1 MEYGSSS
8 PFKIL
13 LLDGPLERE
22 NVFTSVT
29 CTIREGKGNIYLL
42 RAYSVACTLPV
53 HFINSYSQPG
63 WKISC
68 FTKEEIELQK
78 N

>member
-1 MEYGSSS
+1 MSSFIHIHYGIWFLFSIQN
-8 PFKIL
+8 PLLCLL

-63 WKISC
+63 
-68 FTKEEIELQK
+68 
-78 N
+78 